1 VYFLRFAE
9 GRLDRLPALARELV
23 ELRVD
28 LIVAVSAAAVQLASH
43 RQACPAGVE
52 FAWSGASTLGSAR
65 VTCASEEDRTMK
77 VTSILKAKGGHVA
90 TVRPDATIAAVVR
103 ELTARSIGAVVVSED
118 EVNLLGLVSERD
130 IVHALGVYGAR
141 TLDLRASD
149 IMTRRPVSC
158 RPDDSV
164 TRLMADMT
172 RHRVRHLP
180 VVEEGRLQGIVSI
193 GDVVKHRLDELE
205 TEANIL
211 REAFIGRH

>member
-1 VYFLRFAE
+1 
-9 GRLDRLPALARELV
+9 
-23 ELRVD
+23 
-28 LIVAVSAAAVQLASH
+28 
-43 RQACPAGVE
+43 
-52 FAWSGASTLGSAR
+52 
-65 VTCASEEDRTMK
+65 MK

-103 ELTARSIGAVVVSED
+103 ELTVRSIGAVVVSED

-158 RPDDSV
+158 RPEDSV

-211 REAFIGRH
+211 REAFIGRQ